1 MFNFEKKPSRIILR
15 YQSYNLMQQVSMKWV
30 FVKFRKSEQIE
41 VHRAFFLRK
50 ENLKTEFS
58 LMPENDDGMEFVIAK
73 IDGDYYHFNQ
83 KILGINNN
91 LYIHKDVSI
100 DNELFLSKQN
110 ISIFRAIN
118 RITDEDV
125 YIGGSADNAI
135 PEEEFI
141 LLLKDLPNSYE
152 IKLYA
157 ETKTR
162 EAIKDYLVAK
172 KDIEKQYLN
181 YINKKGV
188 KVGVDIKRSFADIET
203 QKYEDMLAKLNHMLG
218 AKVLENKWQE
228 KILHIITFLYPKYI
242 NVFKEVYVWDSYN
255 SKYRRI
261 DLMLVDSAGNIDIIE
276 IKSPSNNSI
285 IGKKQYRDNY
295 TPHYEL
301 SNTVMQVEKYIFYL
315 NKWGKRGEEEL
326 TEKYESQLP
335 TGLKI
340 KITNPNGI
348 IIMGRSH
355 NLTDEQQKQDFEI
368 IKRKYKNVIDIMT
381 YDDLIERLE
390 MTLESWRIYNK
401 QSQ

>member
-1 MFNFEKKPSRIILR
+1 MFYFKKEPSRIILI
-15 YQSYNLMQQVSMKWV
+15 YKYYNLMQRGSMKWI

-41 VHRAFFLRK
+41 VHSRVFFLRK
-50 ENLKTEFS
+50 ENLKIEFS
-58 LMPENDDGMEFVIAK
+58 LIPENDDGMEFVIAQ
-73 IDGDYYHFNQ
+73 IDGDYYRFDQ
-83 KILGINNN
+83 EILGINNN

-100 DNELFLSKQN
+100 DNELFLSKRN

-188 KVGVDIKRSFADIET
+188 KVGADIKRSFADIET
-203 QKYEDMLAKLNHMLG
+203 QKYEDMLKKLNHMLG

-242 NVFKEVYVWDSYN
+242 NVFKEVSIRDSY
-255 SKYRRI
+255 KPTYRRI
-261 DLMLVDSAGNIDIIE
+261 DLMLVDSSGNIDIIE

-285 IGKKQYRDNY
+285 IKKKKYRDNY
-295 TPHYEL
+295 TPHNEL
-301 SNTVMQVEKYIFYL
+301 SDTVMQVEKYIFYL
-315 NKWGKRGEEEL
+315 NKWGKIGEDEL
-326 TEKYESQLP
+326 TKKYKSQLP
-335 TGLKI
+335 PGLKI

-355 NLTDEQQKQDFEI
+355 NLTDEQKQDFEI

-381 YDDLIERLE
+381 YDDLIERLK